1 MIDIKPEKAMKSIQ
15 EEFLNP
21 IELVDYFNGG
31 KSLDE
36 FIELLKSKFDFSN
49 DKYSHN
55 LIINTT
61 IDRYSV
67 GDDSIDY
74 FYCVTEC
81 LETDQEYESRLEKI
95 RLLEIERERK
105 LEEKRVNDEIL
116 KLAKEKIDQQLLK
129 SMLEN
134 NFYMMLD
141 DMYENFTKEE
151 FKEITKN
158 LKYKYTYTKNKNP
171 TNFKDVK
178 DGIYTPFI

>member
-21 IELVDYFNGG
+21 IELVDYSNGG

-105 LEEKRVNDEIL
+105 LEEKRINDEIL
-116 KLAKEKIDQQLLK
+116 KQAKEKIDQQYVK
-129 SMLEN
+129 NSIIN
-134 NFYMMLD
+134 NFNEILHEL
-141 DMYENFTKEE
+141 YENFTNEE
-151 FKEITKN
+151 IKDIMLRVPYKN
-158 LKYKYTYTKNKNP
+158 LMCKNKKGKHNE
-171 TNFKDVK
+171 
-178 DGIYTPFI
+178 

>member
-21 IELVDYFNGG
+21 IELVDYSNGG

-105 LEEKRVNDEIL
+105 LEEKRINDEIL
-116 KLAKEKIDQQLLK
+116 KQAKEKIDQQYVK
-129 SMLEN
+129 NSIIN
-134 NFYMMLD
+134 NFNEILHEL
-141 DMYENFTKEE
+141 YENFTNEE
-151 FKEITKN
+151 IKDIMLRVPYKN
-158 LKYKYTYTKNKNP
+158 LMGKNK
-171 TNFKDVK
+171 KEV
-178 DGIYTPFI
+178 

>member
-21 IELVDYFNGG
+21 IELVDYSNGG

-105 LEEKRVNDEIL
+105 LEEKRINDEIL
-116 KLAKEKIDQQLLK
+116 KQAKEKIDQQYVK
-129 SMLEN
+129 NSIIN
-134 NFYMMLD
+134 NF
-141 DMYENFTKEE
+141 N
-151 FKEITKN
+151 EIAR
-158 LKYKYTYTKNKNP
+158 
-171 TNFKDVK
+171 
-178 DGIYTPFI
+178 

>member
-67 GDDSIDY
+67 GDNSIDY

-105 LEEKRVNDEIL
+105 LEEKRINDEIL
-116 KLAKEKIDQQLLK
+116 KQEKEKIDQQYVK
-129 SMLEN
+129 NSIVN
-134 NFYMMLD
+134 NFNEILHEL
-141 DMYENFTKEE
+141 YENFTNEE
-151 FKEITKN
+151 IKDIMLRVPYKN
-158 LKYKYTYTKNKNP
+158 LMSKNK
-171 TNFKDVK
+171 KEV
-178 DGIYTPFI
+178 